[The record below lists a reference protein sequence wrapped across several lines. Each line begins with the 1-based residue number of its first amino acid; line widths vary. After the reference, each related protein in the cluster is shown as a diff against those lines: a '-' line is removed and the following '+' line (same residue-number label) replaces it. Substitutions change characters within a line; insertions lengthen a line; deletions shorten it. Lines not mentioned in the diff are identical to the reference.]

1 MSLHTL
7 PCLYLNLGVEMLY
20 ILDQRLEDQGI
31 SADRERKGKKL
42 SGHYNAICLPTSLIS
57 YNFSLVMKDIV
68 KNFLSEQ
75 VLSSLFTPQPMATK
89 KRLKTNF
96 NKLAHSSIMKLTSD
110 AMEKV
115 RSHDHLQK

>member
-1 MSLHTL
+1 
-7 PCLYLNLGVEMLY
+7 MLY

-42 SGHYNAICLPTSLIS
+42 SGHYNAICLPASTS

-75 VLSSLFTPQPMATK
+75 VLSSLFTPQPMPTK

-96 NKLAHSSIMKLTSD
+96 NKLAHSSIMKLNSD